1 MSTGNKIRTWIIV
14 ITTILGFVIF
24 WAYIVPV
31 YQENADA
38 IDAEIGEDLTGEAET
53 VYESTQNSFG
63 SLVSNCI
70 VGVIVAMLIWGY
82 LSMQR
87 SERVEGYY

>member
-31 YQENADA
+31 YQENVDA

-70 VGVIVAMLIWGY
+70 VGVTVAMLIWGY